1 MSVQNSTTLK
11 SYFQTG
17 DQPTQQQFA
26 DQIDTMFLG
35 TPLDGGTSSGAANT
49 YNFSVDSDLTSM
61 TVGQMFSVIAHQTN
75 SGVPTSSINGITP
88 LSITKNGTTALAA
101 GDITLGAAMLLYF
114 DGGRF
119 QLVNPSVSTSTGS
132 VSSVALSM
140 PNDLFSVGGS
150 PITSSG
156 TLTVTKANQNPN
168 LFFAG
173 PATGSA
179 TVPTMRAIVGPDLPT
194 ATTAVQGAVQLA
206 TAAVTKTATD
216 ATMPAAVG
224 TLANHPGVAK
234 AWVNFV
240 GNGSVGAATIN
251 ASYNVASVTKTTT
264 GTYAVVFSTAF
275 TDPNYV
281 AVAVCQTS
289 SSNNLAQVNDSTS
302 PTTSQC
308 VIRSLNGANGALGD
322 NPRMHVAFFGNF

>member
-26 DQIDTMFLG
+26 NQIDTMFLG
-35 TPLDGGTSSGAANT
+35 TPLDGGTSTGAPNV
-49 YNFSVDSDLTSM
+49 YNFNVDSDLISM

-75 SGVPTSSINGITP
+75 SGAPTSSINGITP
-88 LSITKNGTTALAA
+88 LSITKNGTTALAS

-114 DGGRF
+114 DGGRL

-140 PNDLFSVGGS
+140 PSDLFGVAGT

-156 TLTVTKANQNPN
+156 TLAVTKANQAVNQ
-168 LFFAG
+168 FFAG
-173 PATGSA
+173 PTTGSA
-179 TVPTMRAIVGPDLPT
+179 DVPAFRTVVGADLPA
-194 ATTAVQGAVQLA
+194 ATTSAQGAVQLA

-216 ATMPAAVG
+216 TSMPAAVG

-240 GNGSVGAATIN
+240 GNGSVGVATIN
-251 ASYNVASVTKTTT
+251 ASSNITSVTKTTT
-264 GTYAVVFSTAF
+264 GTYTVVFSTAF
-275 TDPNYV
+275 ADANY
-281 AVAVCQTS
+281 AITGVCQTTGA
-289 SSNNLAQVNDSTS
+289 NNLVVIDHNNP

-308 VIRSLNGANGALGD
+308 VVLSRNGSNAALNDSSRVHLS
-322 NPRMHVAFFGNF
+322 FFGNF